1 MEDYKANFLTFA
13 IDSGA
18 LQFGEFELK
27 SSRKSPYFFNTGA
40 FSSGAALSQ
49 LAKAYS
55 FSIKEKGM
63 IFDMLFG
70 PAYKGI
76 PLVSA
81 IAVCYSEIYG
91 HDIGF
96 CFNRKENKAHG
107 EGGQIVG
114 QPLKGKVLIID
125 DVISAGTSVRES
137 VEIIEANKARPTGVM
152 ITLDRQERGL
162 GSETAIQ
169 ETERLMRLKVESIV
183 TLGDIVHYLSERGN
197 YTSEV
202 KALQDYHDIY
212 GSKNEKSINY

>member
-1 MEDYKANFLTFA
+1 MMEDYKTNFLTFA
-13 IDSGA
+13 INSGA
-18 LQFGEFELK
+18 LQFGQFELK
-27 SSRKSPYFFNTGA
+27 SGRNSPYFFNTGA

-55 FSIKEKGM
+55 SSIREKDVE
-63 IFDMLFG
+63 FDMLFG

-81 IAVCYSEIYG
+81 IAVCYSEIYNR
-91 HDIGF
+91 DIGF
-96 CFNRKENKAHG
+96 CFNRKEKKSHG

-114 QPLKGKVLIID
+114 QPLEGKVLIVD

-137 VEIIEANKARPTGVM
+137 VDIITTSKALPTGVI

-162 GSETAIQ
+162 GSETAVQ
-169 ETERLMRLKVESIV
+169 ETERLIGLKVECIV
-183 TLGDIVHYLSERGN
+183 TFEDIVDYLNESGN
-197 YTSEV
+197 HTYEI

-212 GSKNEKSINY
+212 GSKK